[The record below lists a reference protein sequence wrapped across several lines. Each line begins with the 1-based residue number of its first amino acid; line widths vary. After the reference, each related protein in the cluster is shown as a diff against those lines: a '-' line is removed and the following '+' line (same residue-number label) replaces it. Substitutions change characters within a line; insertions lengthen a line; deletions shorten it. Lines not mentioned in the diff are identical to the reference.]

1 MVYGLIRLSA
11 VPIMAAGGIPEK
23 TGHQAVLFGFPAGVS
38 KAAAEVLAAAV
49 LLVNGNGLC

>member
-1 MVYGLIRLSA
+1 
-11 VPIMAAGGIPEK
+11 MAAGGIPEK

-38 KAAAEVLAAAV
+38 KAAAEVLAAAA